1 MVDENYVSES
11 LGWEFLFINM
21 EQQKFGNTSG
31 FTRESGPRELTAVAT
46 QCRVSMVQ
54 SGSHRGGLAWHYPAY
69 FPFWFKRHVFVSQT
83 STRLFVFKG
92 SAEKCRTDMF
102 AKKG

>member
-1 MVDENYVSES
+1 
-11 LGWEFLFINM
+11 M

-31 FTRESGPRELTAVAT
+31 FTRESGPRELTAIAT

-69 FPFWFKRHVFVSQT
+69 FPFWFKRHIFVSQT
-83 STRLFVFKG
+83 STRYSKEVRRNVELTCSPRKVEVVQVARSG
-92 SAEKCRTDMF
+92 
-102 AKKG
+102 